1 MPRALRELS
10 AADILALEA
19 YEKVRTAER
28 ARIIALKKLRRV
40 EVGPHAT
47 FYFENYDTMWL
58 QVQEMLRIEKGGAAQ
73 LEDELSAYN
82 PLIPKGRELVATL
95 MFEIEDPAARDR
107 LLREL
112 PFVETT
118 VFMEVGEGN
127 IAARA
132 ESDIE
137 RTKAD
142 GKTSSV
148 HFLHFPFTDA
158 QVRAFRDPQKRVLLG
173 IGHERYQH
181 MAVLQPETRASL
193 AQDFD

>member
-10 AADILALEA
+10 STDILPPGT
-19 YEKVRTAER
+19 YEEVRNAER
-28 ARIIALKKLRRV
+28 ARIMALKTWRRV

-58 QVQEMLRIEKGGAAQ
+58 QVHEMLRIEKGGAAQ
-73 LEDELSAYN
+73 IEDELSAYN

-95 MFEIEDPAARDR
+95 MFEIDDPVARDT
-107 LLREL
+107 LLRAL
-112 PFVETT
+112 TFVETT
-118 VFMEVGEGN
+118 VFMEVGTER
-127 IAARA
+127 IAALA
-132 ESDIE
+132 ETDVE

-158 QVRAFRDPQKRVLLG
+158 QVRAFRDPAQRVLLG
-173 IGHERYQH
+173 IGHARYQH
-181 MAVLQPETRASL
+181 MAVLTPETRQAL
-193 AQDFD
+193 AQDFA